1 MKRILLF
8 LCALILCSFGGPLK
22 KIITDT
28 SYRYEFYT
36 TQEKPK
42 PLGNRMYFWFK
53 GGAIHSSESGIAG
66 ELLDGAFVK
75 YYLDNQLAETGRFYR
90 GLRIGTWKSWHPN
103 GKLSTEQS
111 WSNGRMNGKFYSYSS
126 SGTLMEK
133 GSYSAGKKDGVW
145 INGLS
150 KDTVEYKKGE
160 VFKRKPSRSMFRKRT
175 PEEKKLDSI
184 SKVEE
189 KKARELKREKREAEK
204 NSAEKPKKGIK
215 NQGKPTKKAADSGT
229 DKKKGNFFSRLFSKK
244 DKKNDGQGQ

>member
-1 MKRILLF
+1 MKKILIVTT
-8 LCALILCSFGGPLK
+8 ALILCSFGGPLK

-42 PLGNRMYFWFK
+42 PLDNRMYSWFK

-111 WSNGRMNGKFYSYSS
+111 WSNGRMSGKFYSYSS
-126 SGTLMEK
+126 NGTLMEK
-133 GSYSAGKKDGVW
+133 GSYSAGKKDGTW
-145 INGLS
+145 INAIS
-150 KDTVEYKKGE
+150 KDTVDYKKGE
-160 VFKRKPSRSMFRKRT
+160 VYKKKPSRSMFRKRT
-175 PEEKKLDSI
+175 PEEKRLDSI
-184 SKVEE
+184 GKAEE
-189 KKARELKREKREAEK
+189 KKARELKREKRKAEK
-204 NSAEKPKKGIK
+204 NTGEKPKKGEK
-215 NQGKPTKKAADSGT
+215 KQRKPVNKSADSEAR
-229 DKKKGNFFSRLFSKK
+229 KKKGNFFSRLFSKK
-244 DKKNDGQGQ
+244 EKNDGQGK